1 MMLKRLGAIGLSVF
15 ALSSCAIDV
24 TSKAFFYQDSAPTPL
39 TITTLHAH
47 INSDE
52 TSAGVTRVE
61 LKNGEGITLRGVAVA
76 YAEPVANIVFFPDN
90 RMPLS
95 ENNGLLHRVG
105 SIPANVL
112 WMDYQGVGSSD
123 KSSMFRIDN
132 VKADALITFDYV
144 KGAFDNSLPT
154 ILHGRGIGAYFASYV
169 AANRQIDGLVL
180 DGAFNDISDYIAN
193 MMPGLSNS
201 ITSMR
206 LQSDVHNM
214 QIAPILRHY
223 DGPLWL
229 VVGEKDVIT
238 PPAVSEA
245 LLAESLSARKHLS
258 IIPNARHKNTL
269 MSPYAVE
276 EYRRFLSQL
285 SVQ

>member
-1 MMLKRLGAIGLSVF
+1 MILKRVGAIWLSVL

-24 TSKAFFYQDSAPTPL
+24 TSKAFFYQDSAPSPL
-39 TITTLHAH
+39 AMTTLHAQ

-52 TSAGVTRVE
+52 SSAGITRVE
-61 LKNGEGITLRGVAVA
+61 LINSEGITLRGVAVA

-95 ENNGLLHRVG
+95 ENNLVLHRVG
-105 SIPANVL
+105 SIPANIL
-112 WMDYQGVGSSD
+112 WIDYQGVGSSD
-123 KSSMFRIDN
+123 KSPAFRIDN

-144 KGAFDNSLPT
+144 TDSFDNGLPT
-154 ILHGRGIGAYFASYV
+154 IIHGRGIGAYFASYV
-169 AANRQIDGLVL
+169 AANRQVDGLVL

-201 ITSMR
+201 FTNMR
-206 LQSDVHNM
+206 LQSDVHDM

-245 LLAESLSARKHLS
+245 LLAESLSARKQLS

-285 SVQ
+285 SVR